1 MKTLYEDADK
11 WHNQYRKKS
20 GNERYRYIK
29 SGLLCFYFTEPFS
42 LLVVVTI
49 H

>member
-20 GNERYRYIK
+20 GNERYHTK
-29 SGLLCFYFTEPFS
+29 SGLLCFYFTEPLS

-49 H
+49 Q